1 LIELLL
7 LPLFQHWF
15 FAYSKSD
22 NHNVSFFTGWPSEEN
37 GQVEEFDR
45 RSQFGRRQG
54 EGEER
59 QSFAHDF
66 PAKHSQT
73 ALAR

>member
-1 LIELLL
+1 M
-7 LPLFQHWF
+7 
-15 FAYSKSD
+15 
-22 NHNVSFFTGWPSEEN
+22 NFFTGWTSKEN

-45 RSQFGRRQG
+45 RSQFGRRQR

-66 PAKHSQT
+66 PAKHRQT
-73 ALAR
+73 AVAR

>member
-1 LIELLL
+1 LV
-7 LPLFQHWF
+7 
-15 FAYSKSD
+15 FAYSKID
-22 NHNVSFFTGWPSEEN
+22 NRDVYFCFTGWPSEKN

-45 RSQFGRRQG
+45 RSQFGCRQR
-54 EGEER
+54 EREKR

-66 PAKHSQT
+66 PAKHRQT